1 MREIEKQTETAL
13 FILYQ
18 RIARVFYDVMNE
30 VQNSTT
36 VCFDMMKSLVL
47 QKTSISQA
55 YYSRQLYLYVF
66 GVIVHRGKE
75 RPQLNDDI
83 HLYVWQENQN
93 KKENNMISSALEDCF
108 RRRIHDLVKESGHL
122 CLFSDSC
129 FGQNKNM
136 NLVSMLMSLKQLFS
150 GLTVNYTFP
159 IRGHSY
165 LPADRVFG
173 RIEQS
178 VRKQETI
185 LLPEEYYSI
194 LKKFGHVYVYGKDWV
209 AFVYKSAAKR
219 CVKQKRSFKIGEAR
233 MLDLSS
239 SKVGYKTA
247 YSGEFCYHSV
257 LKPRKKW
264 TDLNPTELPET
275 STAKEP
281 KKKDVFALLRQLGV
295 NDEVQAFYNNAFGE
309 LTEEAAKSCDE

>member
-1 MREIEKQTETAL
+1 MTEIEKQTETAL
-13 FILYQ
+13 FILH
-18 RIARVFYDVMNE
+18 RRRARVFYDMMNE

-36 VCFDMMKSLVL
+36 VCFDMMKNLVL
-47 QKTSISQA
+47 PKTPISQA

-75 RPQLNDDI
+75 RPQLNDGI

-93 KKENNMISSALEDCF
+93 KKDSNMISSALEDCF

-122 CLFSDSC
+122 RLFSDSC

-173 RIEQS
+173 RIE
-178 VRKQETI
+178 
-185 LLPEEYYSI
+185 
-194 LKKFGHVYVYGKDWV
+194 
-209 AFVYKSAAKR
+209 
-219 CVKQKRSFKIGEAR
+219 
-233 MLDLSS
+233 
-239 SKVGYKTA
+239 
-247 YSGEFCYHSV
+247 
-257 LKPRKKW
+257 
-264 TDLNPTELPET
+264 
-275 STAKEP
+275 
-281 KKKDVFALLRQLGV
+281 
-295 NDEVQAFYNNAFGE
+295 
-309 LTEEAAKSCDE
+309 